1 MGSIFMVSG
10 HCYLEMDSIF
20 ACVESKSAT
29 FNIFA
34 PKEETIVGNVNKN
47 LYGYTF

>member
-10 HCYLEMDSIF
+10 HCYLEMDSVF

-34 PKEETIVGNVNKN
+34 PKEETIVENVNKN